1 MIETRA
7 VREDEIEETLALQR
21 LVFRPDEGVGAL
33 ERYRTYVRDDPSY
46 RLDQSRVL
54 LEDGRI
60 VAHLRVWDRAIR
72 VRGAVIRAGGI
83 GSVLTHPEYRGRGFS
98 GALMRNTEAY
108 MLNAGYDVGLLFTII
123 GTPFYEALG
132 WTPIPLPTFA
142 IDLESE
148 PTDRLP
154 THVRALDVVRDL
166 DAVMAI
172 YEQCSSR
179 LTGPE
184 MRPGDYWSAGPSRIR
199 GVFPKWGVEQDADL
213 CGYVTFDATGDRI
226 WVKEGCVAP
235 SHEEVFDDL
244 ARLICRCASRNGLTR
259 VEGSLPVG
267 HGLVR
272 ALEKVCGSIAT
283 WNSHD
288 EMMLKGI
295 NWRTIKEKLKGD
307 PPPGAAPAAEGAFWR
322 ALFGQDGVGLDE
334 SMSGWMESLPKC
346 EGPFYWWSDIF

>member
-1 MIETRA
+1 ME
-7 VREDEIEETLALQR
+7 LQR
-21 LVFRPDEGVGAL
+21 LVFRPDEGAGAL

-54 LEDGRI
+54 LKDGRI

-83 GSVLTHPEYRGRGFS
+83 GSVLTHPEYRGRGFA
-98 GALMRNTEAY
+98 GALMRNSEAF

-148 PTDRLP
+148 PTDRMP
-154 THVRALDVVRDL
+154 TRVRALDIVRDL

-184 MRPGDYWSAGPSRIR
+184 MRPGEYWSAGPSRIR
-199 GVFPKWGVEQDADL
+199 GVFPVWGVEQDADL
-213 CGYVTFDATGDRI
+213 CGYATFDATGDRI

-235 SHEEVFDDL
+235 AHEEAFDDL
-244 ARLICRCASRNGLTR
+244 ARLICRCARRNGLTR

-272 ALEKVCGSIAT
+272 ALEKVCGTIVT

-295 NWRTIKEKLKGD
+295 NWRTIKEKLNGD
-307 PPPGAAPAAEGAFWR
+307 SAARGSAGGRGSVLARVIR
-322 ALFGQDGVGLDE
+322 AGRGRFG
-334 SMSGWMESLPKC
+334 
-346 EGPFYWWSDIF
+346 